1 MAVSKNHWRS
11 CALIRGLTNR
21 MFRIIALTLCTIANV
36 AFAQNAVVEGRYS
49 GKPGALVEGAPRFA
63 TIGAALAAVPK
74 DNAQRFVIF
83 IKDGRYD
90 EKLIVDRPFVHFIGE
105 SRDGTIITHADCG
118 DTPASQGG
126 KLGTQGSF
134 TLQIAAPDFR
144 AENLTIENGFD
155 YPENAARA
163 DDDPAKAQNPQAVA
177 LMTTAASDRAVFCNC
192 VIRGFQDTL
201 YADAGRHY
209 FHGCRILGHVDF
221 IFGAGQAVF
230 ENCEIVSR
238 DRKGKD
244 PTGYITAP
252 STAMAYPFGFLF
264 LACRLLK
271 EKKDLPAGSVRLGRP
286 WHPGGD
292 PRVEGSAVFVRCFMD
307 DHLGLEGYAAI
318 SVRDSTGQRIW
329 FEVKPDSRF
338 FEFESHGPGAIKSAK
353 RPTLDEKEA
362 AYYSAANVLNG
373 WSPACPHR
381 AY

>member
-1 MAVSKNHWRS
+1 
-11 CALIRGLTNR
+11 
-21 MFRIIALTLCTIANV
+21 MFQIIALTLCAIANV
-36 AFAQNAVVEGRYS
+36 AIAQNAVVEAKYS
-49 GKPGALVEGAPRFA
+49 GKPGVLVEGAPRFA
-63 TIGAALAAVPK
+63 TIGAALAAVPQ
-74 DNAQRFVIF
+74 DNAQPF
-83 IKDGRYD
+83 IILIKAGRYD
-90 EKLIVDRPFVHFIGE
+90 EKLIVDRPFVHLVGE

-118 DTPASQGG
+118 DTPAPQGG

-155 YPENAARA
+155 YDANAAKA
-163 DDDPAKAQNPQAVA
+163 DDDPTKAQNPQAVA
-177 LMTTAASDRAVFCNC
+177 LMTAAASDRAVFCNC
-192 VIRGFQDTL
+192 VIKGFQDTL

-244 PTGYITAP
+244 PTGFITAP
-252 STAMAYPFGFLF
+252 STPMAYPFGFLF
-264 LACRLLK
+264 MNCRLLK
-271 EKKDLPAGSVRLGRP
+271 ETPDLPAGSVRLGRP

-307 DHLGLEGYAAI
+307 DHFGPEGYAAI
-318 SVRDSTGQRIW
+318 SARDSTGQRIW

-338 FEFESHGPGAIKSAK
+338 FEFESHGPGAMQSAK
-353 RPTLDEKEA
+353 RPTLNEKEA
-362 AYYSAANVLNG
+362 GYYSAANVLNG
-373 WSPACPHR
+373 WSPLCPD
-381 AY
+381 